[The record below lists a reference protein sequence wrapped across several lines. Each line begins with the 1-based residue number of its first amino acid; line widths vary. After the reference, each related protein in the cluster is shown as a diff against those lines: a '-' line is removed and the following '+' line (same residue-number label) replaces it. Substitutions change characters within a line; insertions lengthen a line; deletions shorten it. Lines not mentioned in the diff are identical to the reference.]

1 MRVHWLVI
9 AGALACRPAGVQ
21 GTAAPG
27 EAAAADPRDVT
38 RPGAP
43 PPMYRSGSDGPL
55 VAITRNAY
63 GAFKYAPEAPQLGD
77 TIADFELPNAR
88 GGTWTLKE
96 ARAKGP
102 VVIVFYRGFW

>member
-1 MRVHWLVI
+1 
-9 AGALACRPAGVQ
+9 
-21 GTAAPG
+21 
-27 EAAAADPRDVT
+27 
-38 RPGAP
+38 
-43 PPMYRSGSDGPL
+43 